1 MEKRLLRLIR
11 PGFGLYIF
19 VLLAFIGVNLYFR
32 LWYVAAVEGVVVA
45 LLAFYTTRSYRRR
58 KREILKNLEYL
69 SGSNAPSAVGE
80 PLHHMPMPVVLL
92 RISGGEV
99 IWSNERFQEISDCP
113 PHYNNVNIKD
123 LFDDFDL
130 QWIIEGRLKR
140 PDFYRTQ
147 KGRVYEIFATL
158 LQTNP
163 NKDSNLYVLLYWRD
177 CTEEQALRKR
187 IEESRPVVAELLF
200 DNYEELAKNN
210 TEAGKATIMAKLD
223 DLLNEWCAEADGIM
237 KRTDRDRYL
246 FLYTEKSHAKFAEAR
261 FPILEKARQITG
273 ANGLPVTL
281 SIGVGRDGSS
291 LQENVKYAH
300 LALDMALSRG
310 GDQAVV
316 KNRQNYDFYGGTTK
330 EIEKRSRVR
339 SRMMAGVLKSM
350 IEESSSVFVMG
361 HRIADLDSLGG
372 AAGVVCAARNLGK
385 KAYIVI
391 DRHYS
396 NAETMIQMLEG
407 HPAYQGVLIS
417 EKEAMVE
424 VDANSLLVVVDTN
437 RANFV
442 ESPALLET
450 CQRIAVIDHHRR
462 TADYIDNAALSIHEP
477 AASSVGELVTEIL
490 QYIVEPGNI
499 LKVEASAMLA
509 GIVLDT
515 KSFMIKTGSRTFEAA
530 AFLRRAGADGVDV
543 KRLFQNDL
551 DDYIKRSDLVRR
563 VTFIDGIYA
572 ITESDTP
579 IDRALAAG
587 AADDLMNLTGVACAF
602 VLYPFEDTI
611 SISARSLGRINVQLI
626 MEKLG
631 GGGHFTTAGAQ
642 VKGKTMEEVKN
653 MLKDALIVYNYEQK

>member
-1 MEKRLLRLIR
+1 
-11 PGFGLYIF
+11 
-19 VLLAFIGVNLYFR
+19 
-32 LWYVAAVEGVVVA
+32 
-45 LLAFYTTRSYRRR
+45 
-58 KREILKNLEYL
+58 
-69 SGSNAPSAVGE
+69 
-80 PLHHMPMPVVLL
+80 
-92 RISGGEV
+92 
-99 IWSNERFQEISDCP
+99 
-113 PHYNNVNIKD
+113 
-123 LFDDFDL
+123 
-130 QWIIEGRLKR
+130 
-140 PDFYRTQ
+140 
-147 KGRVYEIFATL
+147 
-158 LQTNP
+158 
-163 NKDSNLYVLLYWRD
+163 
-177 CTEEQALRKR
+177 
-187 IEESRPVVAELLF
+187 
-200 DNYEELAKNN
+200 
-210 TEAGKATIMAKLD
+210 
-223 DLLNEWCAEADGIM
+223 
-237 KRTDRDRYL
+237 
-246 FLYTEKSHAKFAEAR
+246 
-261 FPILEKARQITG
+261 
-273 ANGLPVTL
+273 
-281 SIGVGRDGSS
+281 
-291 LQENVKYAH
+291 
-300 LALDMALSRG
+300 
-310 GDQAVV
+310 
-316 KNRQNYDFYGGTTK
+316 
-330 EIEKRSRVR
+330 
-339 SRMMAGVLKSM
+339 
-350 IEESSSVFVMG
+350 
-361 HRIADLDSLGG
+361 
-372 AAGVVCAARNLGK
+372 
-385 KAYIVI
+385 
-391 DRHYS
+391 
-396 NAETMIQMLEG
+396 
-407 HPAYQGVLIS
+407 
-417 EKEAMVE
+417 MVE